1 MSFLTNL
8 AGSLFGNAL
17 GNAVNSAFDL
27 NSYEKKAEIDYN
39 YTKKLWDY
47 QMQHKH
53 QLEVGDLEAAGL
65 NKILSATNGQA
76 VSATPIGGSSGNNDS
91 NLGTTAMQ
99 LAVDQQRADI
109 EKTEA
114 ETNRYNAETE
124 RIRSDTDKFRAG
136 NEAERIKVQN
146 LLDFA
151 GIDLSRAMT
160 GKTVAES
167 EKLYQ
172 DIANSIEITEA
183 TVRQLDSGTAL
194 NYKQIDKLGEE
205 MKYLMALKT
214 EHGMSAQKIAFETEK
229 LKRDLADKKPQY
241 QREVLEGFIGR
252 NLYKASVYGGLIRE
266 TIPFDVRGLFG
277 SVKR

>member
-1 MSFLTNL
+1 MGFLSNL
-8 AGSLFGNAL
+8 AGSIFGNAL

-47 QMQHKH
+47 QMQNKH
-53 QLEVGDLEAAGL
+53 QLEVGDLESAGL

-76 VSATPIGGSSGNNDS
+76 VSATPIGGSSSNNQS
-91 NLGTTAMQ
+91 NLGSTAMQ
-99 LAVDQQRADI
+99 LAVDQQRAEI

-136 NEAERIKVQN
+136 NESERIKVQN

-160 GKTVAES
+160 GKTVAEA
-167 EKLYQ
+167 EKVYQ

-229 LKRDLADKKPQY
+229 LKRDLADKKPQL
-241 QREVLEGFIGR
+241 QREVLEGFVGR
-252 NLYKASVYGGLIRE
+252 NLYKLSVYGNLLRE